1 MSDTFTNYQRI
12 QIMDSDRV
20 MLPEFAIPKLR
31 SFLPDG
37 EETED
42 NVAMLGAEV
51 AKDPQ
56 GVARELLASRRF
68 ITWMTDSY
76 KSMSDGRKTDG
87 EVAQL
92 DKALHNRLEEMMWDT
107 LTLQGQ
113 ADLAITDVRE
123 TKLVECLTPS
133 FASTVKNAGNLD
145 IVMDFILILL
155 SLRKT
160 F

>member
-1 MSDTFTNYQRI
+1 MKVQLRQYEIMGAMSDTFTNYQRI

-56 GVARELLASRRF
+56 GVARELLASR
-68 ITWMTDSY
+68 
-76 KSMSDGRKTDG
+76 
-87 EVAQL
+87 
-92 DKALHNRLEEMMWDT
+92 
-107 LTLQGQ
+107 
-113 ADLAITDVRE
+113 
-123 TKLVECLTPS
+123 
-133 FASTVKNAGNLD
+133 
-145 IVMDFILILL
+145 
-155 SLRKT
+155 
-160 F
+160 

>member
-1 MSDTFTNYQRI
+1 MFIFQRFSLFRELRNVVKVKLHQYEIMGAMSDTFTNYQRI
-12 QIMDSDRV
+12 QIMDSDGV

-56 GVARELLASRRF
+56 GVARELLASRKF
-68 ITWMTDSY
+68 ITWMTGSY

-92 DKALHNRLEEMMWDT
+92 GKALHNRLEEMMWDT
-107 LTLQGQ
+107 LTLQVI
-113 ADLAITDVRE
+113 LA
-123 TKLVECLTPS
+123 L
-133 FASTVKNAGNLD
+133 
-145 IVMDFILILL
+145 
-155 SLRKT
+155 
-160 F
+160 